1 MIGSSGSNLAIGIS
15 LIIRDQFSGRARQAG
30 QELDRLQ
37 QRSQRAQMESARN
50 VNAIGAATGV
60 AALMG
65 MREWV
70 QVGAEFGKQM
80 TYMYSISEK
89 KQGYSLDKMKKKAME
104 VGANTMF
111 STTEVGKSMVTMAQ
125 AGQNVEQIY
134 RNINSTAVLAAA
146 TMSDIHS
153 SASTMNDIMIG
164 FNIPA
169 TEQNSMRVADI
180 ITKSIN
186 DSNIQLADFGES
198 MKYIIPTATS
208 LGVSLEE
215 VAAMI
220 STIGN
225 AGIKGSMAGTN
236 LENLMRYLA
245 RATGAEGGSKQ
256 YEALSMLGL
265 QPSDL
270 MAANGQMK
278 SMSQIIPM
286 IGNQLQ
292 NMSKNNVKGYNA
304 MMDILGVRGGRAGN
318 LLAQNMGT
326 YDKFLSGVN
335 NSQGAAQ
342 KTADDVMGSLW
353 GTNEQLASTWENL
366 KIVLTEAIE
375 PVLVP
380 LIKGLTW
387 FINLLRQ
394 AVQTPIGKFLTIL
407 AAGFIAI
414 RTGVMGYRAVVLSLR
429 LMHSTLGSGFMGT
442 AARITG
448 GYNQMTAAAQR
459 YNAVAGM
466 GGAMGGM
473 GGYAAGRYGPMGMM
487 GPATNMRM
495 MQMMGYGRNSRLGV
509 NAAGRYYNKANG
521 RLISNAVGE
530 RYMAATYGR
539 GVGLMGAGSNLA
551 KFGKFAGRASP
562 YAMIGGMAL
571 QMGSSAVGEETGLG
585 RGMNVAG
592 SALGW
597 AGTGAMLGS
606 VVPGI
611 GTAAGA
617 IIGGVGGLLYGLY
630 DDMKNEEARL
640 KAAKDQADA
649 LKMDNQGFDP
659 VQWKYNAQKYL
670 SMAPGETSY
679 SKGFGGG
686 SMMPTSRAGANMWL
700 QNGGVYSHPKTPNRI
715 TINIDGKQAM
725 DKTVNDSNY
734 ETFVNLGF

>member
-15 LIIRDQFSGRARQAG
+15 LILRDQFSGRARQAG

-134 RNINSTAVLAAA
+134 KNINSTAVLAAA

-169 TEQNSMRVADI
+169 SEQNSMRVADI

-236 LENLMRYLA
+236 LENFMRYLA
-245 RATGAEGGSKQ
+245 KATGAEGGTKQ
-256 YEALSMLGL
+256 YEALAMLGL

-278 SMSQIIPM
+278 SMAEIIPM
-286 IGNQLQ
+286 IGSQLQ
-292 NMSKNNVKGYNA
+292 NMSKHNVKGFNA

-318 LLAQNMGT
+318 LLAQNLES
-326 YDKFLSGVN
+326 YQNFLNGVN

-353 GTNEQLASTWENL
+353 GTNEQLQSTWENL
-366 KIVLTEAIE
+366 KIVFTEAIE

-387 FINLLRQ
+387 FINLIRQ

-414 RTGVMGYRAVVLSLR
+414 RTAVMGYRAVVLSLR

-448 GYNQMTAAAQR
+448 GYNQMTAAASR

-466 GGAMGGM
+466 GGMMGGM
-473 GGYAAGRYGPMGMM
+473 GYANGRYGPFGMM

-509 NAAGRYYNKANG
+509 NAAGRWYNKQTG
-521 RLISNAVGE
+521 RLVSNAVAE

-539 GVGLMGAGSNLA
+539 GAGLLGAGSKMM
-551 KFGKFAGRASP
+551 KFGRFAGNASP
-562 YAMIGGMAL
+562 YAMLGGMAL
-571 QMGSSAVGEETGLG
+571 QMGASAVGEETGLG

-630 DDMKNEEARL
+630 DDMKQEEARL
-640 KAAKDQADA
+640 KAAKEQADQV
-649 LKMDNQGFDP
+649 KMMNEGFDP
-659 VQWKYNAQKYL
+659 VQWRANAQKYL
-670 SMAPGETSY
+670 SMAPGETQY
-679 SKGFGGG
+679 YKGYGGG
-686 SMMPTSRAGANMWL
+686 NMWGTNKAGANMWL
-700 QNGGVYSHPKTPNRI
+700 ANGGVYSHGPKQPNRI
-715 TINIDGKQAM
+715 TINIDGKKAM